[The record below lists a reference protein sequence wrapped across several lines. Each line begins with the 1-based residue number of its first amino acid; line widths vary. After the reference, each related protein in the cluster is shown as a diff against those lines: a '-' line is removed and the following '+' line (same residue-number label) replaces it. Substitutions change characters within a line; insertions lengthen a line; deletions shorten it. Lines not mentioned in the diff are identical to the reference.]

1 MGIIKTYNKEFATNE
16 LGILVQ
22 ENLCNIKDFV
32 TITQI
37 KTQINFKSKFL
48 LKKFLILTFAIGVY
62 YGFVERD
69 FLKRLY
75 LFGF

>member
-22 ENLCNIKDFV
+22 ENLCNNKDLV

-37 KTQINFKSKFL
+37 KRQNIFKSEFL
-48 LKKFLILTFAIGVY
+48 TKKFIILTFALGVSH
-62 YGFVERD
+62 GFVERD
-69 FLKRLY
+69 FIMTLY
-75 LFGF
+75 LSGF